1 MSYGQTY
8 SVGRQNT
15 QIATIPVGY
24 ADGLSRSLS
33 DKMDVLVHG
42 TRCKQVGHICMDQ
55 CMFAVNV
62 DPRRAV
68 RPMDEVSYGDL
79 VTVMGADG
87 EERITAE
94 ELADIRET
102 INYEVTCNFGA
113 RLEKVYV

>member
-1 MSYGQTY
+1 MSVRARVTRVVYPAVGTGVSYGQTY

-62 DPRRAV
+62 DPRRAI
-68 RPMDEVSYGDL
+68 RPMDRGFL
-79 VTVMGADG
+79 RRPRDG
-87 EERITAE
+87 HGRG
-94 ELADIRET
+94 R
-102 INYEVTCNFGA
+102 
-113 RLEKVYV
+113 

>member
-55 CMFAVNV
+55 CMFAVSV